1 MFIATCELTLHDNL
15 FYASR
20 EMGRTYE
27 TERYLHNYGLSY
39 ALGSA
44 LGLARP
50 YANHSQV
57 PAYRAD
63 LRALTDRGIYV
74 TPALPLEWGFAFH
87 TFKLGEPAYYSFTPQ
102 VISNRVVYGR
112 AKELTVGSRFECF
125 VLSPQPLDLPR
136 WVRLGKW
143 MSKAALRVV
152 RAESYE
158 AHTPREAVAVHVP
171 LNPLD
176 CPPQQLISFDIIN
189 MPPVPLLVN
198 AHTTQL
204 CYDVGAGGSGH
215 DAHRYIPANVAY
227 FGAAGRPA

>member
-1 MFIATCELTLHDNL
+1 MYIATCIITLHDNL

-20 EMGRTYE
+20 EMGRLYE

-44 LGLARP
+44 VGLRRP
-50 YANHSQV
+50 YCNLSQV
-57 PAYRAD
+57 PSYRTD
-63 LRALTDRGIYV
+63 LRAVADQGIYV
-74 TPALPLEWGFAFH
+74 TPALPLEYSFAFH

-125 VLSPQPLDLPR
+125 ILSPQPLQLPR

-143 MSKAALRVV
+143 MSKAALEVA
-152 RAESYE
+152 RAGSYE
-158 AHTPREAVAVHVP
+158 ARTPREPVTIRPP

-176 CPPQQLISFDIIN
+176 YPARALDSFDIIN

-198 AHTTQL
+198 ARTTQP
-204 CYDVGAGGSGH
+204 CYDVGDGKDRHA
-215 DAHRYIPANVAY
+215 YIPANLAY
-227 FGAAGRPA
+227 FGAED

>member
-1 MFIATCELTLHDNL
+1 MHIATCEITLHDNL

-20 EMGRTYE
+20 EMGRSYE

-44 LGLARP
+44 LGLQRP
-50 YANHSQV
+50 YSNHSQV
-57 PAYRAD
+57 PAYQAD
-63 LRALTDRGIYV
+63 LQPLADRGIYV

-112 AKELTVGSRFECF
+112 AKELTVGSRFECYI
-125 VLSPQPLDLPR
+125 LSPHPLELPR

-143 MSKAALRVV
+143 MSKAAVRVV
-152 RAESYE
+152 RAGQYE
-158 AHTPREAVAVHVP
+158 AHTPRDPVLSHVP

-176 CPPQQLISFDIIN
+176 YPARTLISFDIIN

-198 AHTTQL
+198 ALTDQP
-204 CYDVGAGGSGH
+204 CYDVGEGGKSH
-215 DAHRYIPANVAY
+215 DAHRYIPANLAY
-227 FGAAGRPA
+227 FGAEE